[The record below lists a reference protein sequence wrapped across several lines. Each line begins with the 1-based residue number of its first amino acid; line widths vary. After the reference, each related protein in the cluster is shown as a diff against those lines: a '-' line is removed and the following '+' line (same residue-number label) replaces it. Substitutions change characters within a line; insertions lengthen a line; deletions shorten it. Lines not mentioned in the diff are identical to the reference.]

1 MAVPDPLSE
10 ATGLLPDWLIEE
22 VVEQGHVGIEP
33 YNRANVGPCSIDLT
47 LGPEFLVPRPLR
59 SGRPRAE
66 DPDGQVLLVDP
77 ANPGTEPMFHPQL
90 APTSLT
96 IRPGE
101 FILASTRETVTL
113 GRDYAA
119 RLEGKSSLARLGI
132 SPHVT
137 AGWIDPG
144 FNGTITLEIVN
155 HGPWLFRLRPGMK
168 IAQLCLFKLSH
179 PVRRPYGSTG
189 LGSHYQGSS
198 GAVPSRIFQGFS
210 ADDCRTSGRSV
221 L

>member
-1 MAVPDPLSE
+1 LPLVDPLGGAS
-10 ATGLLPDWLIEE
+10 GLLPDWMIEQALDAGE
-22 VVEQGHVGIEP
+22 ISIEP
-33 YNRANVGPCSIDLT
+33 YNAANTGPCSVDLT

-77 ANPGTEPMFHPQL
+77 ANPGTEPLFHPVL
-90 APTSLT
+90 APTSFT

-101 FILASTRETVTL
+101 FILASTREQVTL
-113 GRDYAA
+113 GRQYAA

-144 FNGTITLEIVN
+144 FSGTITLEIIN
-155 HGPWLFRLRPGMK
+155 SGPWLFRLRPGMK
-168 IAQLCLFKLSH
+168 IGQLCFLRLPE
-179 PVRRPYGSTG
+179 PVRRPYGSSG
-189 LGSHYQGSS
+189 LQSRYQGAV
-198 GAVPSRIFQGFS
+198 GPVPSRIWNGFS
-210 ADDCRTSGRSV
+210 CDDARTSGKSV